1 MINHH
6 SLFIVED
13 NAVENNNSG
22 KYEQHYNYNDLY
34 FVVAEYLEKEYIVI
48 YAAEDHFPDE
58 TIKNIEKITGIDAEA
73 YVKEGTLTIIDCRN
87 LYYYCLLQKN
97 QERINDERTSNN
109 STSAQSLIKI
119 LRSEIEKKKNKER
132 NNNNKILLVG
142 TCKPFSE
149 RDDYNGLI
157 AYENAI
163 NHELILPSSSSSA
176 AAPTIEC
183 ICCYRSSTARRI
195 FSVPI
200 MASVILNHDST
211 VAVYYNNT
219 KNLMREKI
227 DRSYLNHSKKHMKK
241 LTKTKIIDIQPLYS
255 NQKIIAAIK
264 LGIDKTLG
272 DNASNLILKTMKL
285 VYYMDEYFII
295 QHPNVFVDT
304 LVKLIGGGAANIILL
319 NILTE
324 MRHQIVDAYNR

>member
-13 NAVENNNSG
+13 NAVENNNCG
-22 KYEQHYNYNDLY
+22 KYEPHYNYNDLY

-48 YAAEDHFPDE
+48 YAAEDRFPDE
-58 TIKNIEKITGIDAEA
+58 TIKNIENITGIDAEA

-97 QERINDERTSNN
+97 QERINDERISNN

-132 NNNNKILLVG
+132 NNNKILLVG

-149 RDDYNGLI
+149 RDDYDGLI

-176 AAPTIEC
+176 APTIEC
-183 ICCYRSSTARRI
+183 ICCYRSSTARQI
-195 FSVPI
+195 LSVPI

-211 VAVYYNNT
+211 VAVVDSSDIQNNT
-219 KNLMREKI
+219 MREKI
-227 DRSYLNHSKKHMKK
+227 ESYLNYSKKPTHP
-241 LTKTKIIDIQPLYS
+241 KTKIIDIQPLYS